1 MRLPLNTQT
10 ITACREDAKVI
21 AQDMKTMIDSYTT
34 VSVERTIARCLGI
47 DGVNDFDVP
56 YPNTLVDHI
65 INKSRLD
72 KGIAHF
78 ISYAMHDYK
87 QSPQAIAEAVDQGD
101 IDLSIYQNKPT
112 SPYLNL
118 LTPYIK
124 KTLTT
129 IKTQTNTRNTYLH
142 TYPRKDQ
149 PEKYVIVATGNIHE
163 DIKQAVS
170 AAKKGADV
178 IAVIRTTGQS
188 LLDYVPYGATTE
200 GFGGTYATQEN
211 FRLMRQALDAV
222 SKEEKRYIKL
232 VNYASGLCM
241 PEIAALGAIERLDMM
256 LNDSLYGIIFRDIN
270 MKRTMIDQYFSR
282 VISAYADITI
292 NTGEDNYLT
301 TADAF
306 DHAHNVLASQFINE
320 QFAKTAYMKASL
332 MGLGHAY
339 EIDPSIENSFLYEL
353 ASAQLSRDIF
363 KNAPLKYMP
372 PTKHMTGDIFKGTT
386 LNTLFNIATVT
397 TNQNI
402 HLLGMI
408 TEAIHTPFM
417 SDRALALD
425 NASLIYKAF
434 KDFGNEITYNDNGI
448 IAQRA
453 ISVLDNAKTLLDT
466 IKQDGLF
473 TSLEKGVFADVKRS
487 PKKGKGLD
495 GVIKKHKDYHNPVMA
510 LMIARLKEANNG

>member
-1 MRLPLNTQT
+1 MRLPLNTHT
-10 ITACREDAKVI
+10 ITACRQDAKAI
-21 AQDMKTMIDSYTT
+21 AQDMKAMIDTYTT
-34 VSVERTIARCLGI
+34 VSVERTICRFLGI
-47 DGVNDFDVP
+47 DNVNDFDVP
-56 YPNTLVDHI
+56 YPNVIVDHLT
-65 INKSRLD
+65 KESSLE
-72 KGIAHF
+72 KGVAHF
-78 ISYAMHDYK
+78 ISYAMHAYGT
-87 QSPQAIAEAVDQGD
+87 SPQAIAEAVDKGEISLTD
-101 IDLSIYQNKPT
+101 YEDRPK
-112 SPYLNL
+112 SPYMDL

-124 KTLTT
+124 TTLNTIERQTKTRH
-129 IKTQTNTRNTYLH
+129 QFLH
-142 TYPRKDQ
+142 NYPRNSQ

-170 AAKKGADV
+170 AASKGADV

-211 FRLMRQALDAV
+211 FKLMRQALDAV
-222 SKEEKRYIKL
+222 SKEQKRYIKL

-282 VISAYADITI
+282 VISAHADITI

-306 DHAHNVLASQFINE
+306 HHAHNVLASQFINE
-320 QFAKTAYMKASL
+320 QFAKTAYMKESL

-363 KNAPLKYMP
+363 TNAPLKYMP
-372 PTKHMTGDIFKGTT
+372 PTKHMTGDIFKGTS

-434 KDFGNEITYNDNGI
+434 KDFGDDITFKDDGI
-448 IAQRA
+448 IATRA
-453 ISVLDNAKTLLDT
+453 KDVLNNAKTLLDT
-466 IKQDGLF
+466 IKKDGLF
-473 TSLEKGVFADVKRS
+473 TALEKGVFADVKRS
-487 PKKGKGLD
+487 PTKGKGLD
-495 GVIKKHKDYHNPVMA
+495 GVIKKHSAYQNPVMTM
-510 LMIARLKEANNG
+510 LISRLKEEAHG